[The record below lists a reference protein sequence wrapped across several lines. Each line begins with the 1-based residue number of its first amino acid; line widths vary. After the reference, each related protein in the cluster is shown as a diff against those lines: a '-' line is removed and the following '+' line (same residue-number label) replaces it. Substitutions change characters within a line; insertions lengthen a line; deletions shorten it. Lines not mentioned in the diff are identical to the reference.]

1 MPGKYKGRMGNKRT
15 PAEDARMKERRMHVA
30 RLYLQQKTQ
39 AEIAK
44 ILGVTQYT
52 ISLDLKALQESW
64 VKSALL
70 DMNAF
75 KQRELER
82 IDTLERESWKAWIR
96 SCEKAKEKSTKAKA
110 TALNQGTPDYFEV
123 TESERELLGDPRY
136 LEIVKNCI
144 DLRCK
149 IMGVYRE
156 QDPEGG
162 KDAKKPVQI
171 IEISVRSREDVEAEI
186 KNAKTATG

>member
-1 MPGKYKGRMGNKRT
+1 MKKNYKAKGGRIRKPSNTAIITTR
-15 PAEDARMKERRMHVA
+15 RKEVA

-39 AEIAK
+39 AEIAQS
-44 ILGVTQYT
+44 LGVTQVT
-52 ISLDLKALQESW
+52 VSNDLKAVHAEW
-64 VKSALL
+64 VKAAVM
-70 DMNAF
+70 DMNEF

-82 IDTLERESWKAWIR
+82 IDALERESWKAWIR

-162 KDAKKPVQI
+162 RDAKKPVQI